1 MGLFSKTL
9 EEIVTHLQDFR
20 LNYVDK
26 KSIDQAVEIIL
37 LSKKVFIYGAG
48 RSGLVGRMCAQRLM
62 HLDIMA
68 FFLSETISPAFN
80 SDDCLIVISGS
91 GETLSPIAITKG
103 AKKIGGSIIALTANP
118 ESTIGQLADLVLL
131 IKGQTKDAKQEALAP
146 FTSLFDI
153 TSLVVLDS
161 LARVIMNRTGK
172 TEDDINRIHANLE

>member
-9 EEIVTHLQDFR
+9 DEIITHLKDFSN
-20 LNYVDK
+20 NYTNET
-26 KSIDQAVEIIL
+26 SINQAVDIIL
-37 LSKKVFIYGAG
+37 SSKKVFIYGAG

-62 HLDIMA
+62 HLDIMT
-68 FFLSETISPAFN
+68 FYISETITPAFN
-80 SDDCLIVISGS
+80 SEDCLIIISGS
-91 GETLSPIAITKG
+91 GETLSPIAIARG
-103 AKKIGGSIIALTANP
+103 AKKIGGNIVALTANP

-131 IKGQTKDAKQEALAP
+131 IKGQTKDARQEALAP

-172 TEDDINRIHANLE
+172 TENDIHRTHATLE